1 MKLLVIVAA
10 VSMVGLV
17 AGDGAGHHHGH
28 HPHGAEHAAHGDHG
42 AHHEAHHAPHHA
54 PAVHHPPAAHPH
66 HPAPVHHHPPAPL
79 SFFGRMIH
87 RFRSFIHF
95 NRRQSLPGLPTEL
108 DRPTVLVAL
117 GVFLVVVLIIDL
129 AISGG
134 LQISLSNA
142 LGGRAYDELRSN
154 VEDVAS
160 QFYNSIDGVELA
172 MDVMQ
177 VEERACRFKAIC
189 KAEQAIGSNI
199 LARLAIHNINSS
211 IAGLNK
217 YAEAIDAGL
226 SGEDCDLKYDQCSQY
241 LF

>member
-1 MKLLVIVAA
+1 MKVLVIVAA
-10 VSMVGLV
+10 VMVGLV

-28 HPHGAEHAAHGDHG
+28 HGHHGDHG
-42 AHHEAHHAPHHA
+42 AHEAHHAAHPA
-54 PAVHHPPAAHPH
+54 PAAAAHPH
-66 HPAPVHHHPPAPL
+66 HPAPAPL

-95 NRRQSLPGLPTEL
+95 NRRESTLPKLALPTQV
-108 DRPTVLVAL
+108 DSPSVLVGL
-117 GVFLVVVLIIDL
+117 GVFLVIVLIIDL

-142 LGGRAYDELRSN
+142 LSGRAYDDVRAR
-154 VEDVAS
+154 VEDVAT

-177 VEERACRFKAIC
+177 IEESACRHKAIC
-189 KAEQAIGSNI
+189 KAEQTIGSNI

-217 YAEAIDAGL
+217 YAEAIEAGL
-226 SGEDCDLKYDQCSQY
+226 NGEDCDLKYDRCSQF

>member
-1 MKLLVIVAA
+1 MKVLVIVAA
-10 VSMVGLV
+10 VMVGLV

-28 HPHGAEHAAHGDHG
+28 HGHHGDHG
-42 AHHEAHHAPHHA
+42 AHEAHHAAHPA
-54 PAVHHPPAAHPH
+54 PAAAHPH
-66 HPAPVHHHPPAPL
+66 HPAPVVHHHPVHHPAPAPL

-95 NRRQSLPGLPTEL
+95 NRRESSLPKLALPTQV
-108 DRPTVLVAL
+108 DRPTVLVGL
-117 GVFLVVVLIIDL
+117 GVFLVIVLIIDL

-142 LGGRAYDELRSN
+142 LSGRAYDDVRAR
-154 VEDVAS
+154 VEDVAT

-177 VEERACRFKAIC
+177 IEESACRHKAIC
-189 KAEQAIGSNI
+189 KAEQTIGSNI
-199 LARLAIHNINSS
+199 LARLAISNINSS

-217 YAEAIDAGL
+217 YAEAIEAGL
-226 SGEDCDLKYDQCSQY
+226 NGEDCDLKYDQCSQF